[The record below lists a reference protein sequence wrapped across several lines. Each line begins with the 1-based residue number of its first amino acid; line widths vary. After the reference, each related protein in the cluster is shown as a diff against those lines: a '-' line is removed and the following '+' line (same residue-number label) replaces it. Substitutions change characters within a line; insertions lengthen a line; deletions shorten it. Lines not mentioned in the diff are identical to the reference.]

1 MTRFL
6 QSLCKVHKHYLNVC
20 ALCRLHR
27 ASGRC
32 KMMSSIERKQSAA
45 AAAIDGMARTGQKRG
60 FTMKASKNVN
70 SIRENN
76 AFRTV
81 RGDTHDGCVKAAL
94 FAAST
99 GAHAYINRAAVNGR
113 AYKAPTVC
121 KSEQRG
127 GELAVTLTA
136 NTTIEQAAA
145 LCAAYSMVAHAGR
158 PYSFKVIVS
167 SLSGLSKWLA
177 WADTH
182 GITFLS
188 VSVSGT
194 LKGYN
199 VPARKFTVDGETVN
213 EVKKYLKEHCPTY
226 RCNLK

>member
-1 MTRFL
+1 
-6 QSLCKVHKHYLNVC
+6 
-20 ALCRLHR
+20 
-27 ASGRC
+27 
-32 KMMSSIERKQSAA
+32 
-45 AAAIDGMARTGQKRG
+45 
-60 FTMKASKNVN
+60 MKTSKNVN

-76 AFRTV
+76 AHRAV
-81 RGDTHDGCVKAAL
+81 RGDAHDNMIKTEL

-99 GAHAYINRAAVNGR
+99 GAHAYVNRAAVNGR

-121 KSEQRG
+121 KSEQRD
-127 GELAVTLTA
+127 GELAVSLTA
-136 NTTIEQAAA
+136 NATMEQAAA

-213 EVKKYLKEHCPTY
+213 EVKKYLKSRCPSY